1 MPAAVSRNSYLQ
13 ALPPGPGILQ
23 ENVRCLLP
31 ISDAALLILGI
42 CYKTDAFLY
51 LCTWNDGI
59 YEFLYFSS
67 SLGFTV
73 IEYI

>member
-1 MPAAVSRNSYLQ
+1 M
-13 ALPPGPGILQ
+13 
-23 ENVRCLLP
+23 RCLLP

-51 LCTWNDGI
+51 LCTWNNGI